1 MKKYNSMN
9 SLEND
14 SPVISNEDNNLL
26 PNGYPE
32 WQKSI
37 EQLIEISKLRAAINV
52 NADTLK
58 LYWNIGNSILQKQK
72 EKGWGKKVIEQ
83 LSKDL
88 TNRFP
93 NDRGYSVRNLG
104 YMKYFAQEYP
114 DFPILQVPLAK
125 LKGQAIRQVSLAKLG
140 DKEQEFV
147 QVLLA
152 QITWYH
158 HISLLTKVKDNIE
171 RAYYITETAHNG
183 WSRDVMMMQIN
194 NGYINA
200 KGHAINNFDNVLP
213 SPQSDL
219 ARYIFKDPYN
229 FSFLGTMALQNE
241 LDIEKTLTDK
251 VTDFLLEMGQGFA
264 YIGRQYHISVDD
276 DDYYIDILMYHL
288 KLHCYV
294 VVELKA
300 IEFKPEFISKLNFY
314 ISAVDEYVKSP
325 EDKPTIGLLLCR
337 NKSAKKV
344 EFSLRGVTQPMGI
357 ARYDT
362 EKLFS
367 DVASSLPQIEDLEAL
382 LNEE

>member
-14 SPVISNEDNNLL
+14 CPVISNEDNNLL

-147 QVLLA
+147 QVPLA

-158 HISLLTKVKDNIE
+158 HISLLSKVKDNIE

-325 EDKPTIGLLLCR
+325 EDKPTIELLLCR

-382 LNEE
+382 LSEE

>member
-14 SPVISNEDNNLL
+14 CPVISNEDNNLL

-147 QVLLA
+147 QVPLA

-300 IEFKPEFISKLNFY
+300 VEFKPEFISKLNFY

-382 LNEE
+382 LSKE

>member
-14 SPVISNEDNNLL
+14 CPVISNEDNNLL

-147 QVLLA
+147 QVPLA

-241 LDIEKTLTDK
+241 LNIEKTLTDK

-300 IEFKPEFISKLNFY
+300 VEFKPEFISKLNFY

-325 EDKPTIGLLLCR
+325 EDKPTIELLLCR

-382 LNEE
+382 LSEE

>member
-1 MKKYNSMN
+1 MKKHNSMN

-14 SPVISNEDNNLL
+14 NLVVSNEDKSLL

-93 NDRGYSVRNLG
+93 NDRVYSVRNLG
-104 YMKYFAQEYP
+104 YMKYFAQKYP

-147 QVLLA
+147 QVPLA

-158 HISLLTKVKDNIE
+158 HISL
-171 RAYYITETAHNG
+171 
-183 WSRDVMMMQIN
+183 
-194 NGYINA
+194 
-200 KGHAINNFDNVLP
+200 F
-213 SPQSDL
+213 
-219 ARYIFKDPYN
+219 
-229 FSFLGTMALQNE
+229 
-241 LDIEKTLTDK
+241 
-251 VTDFLLEMGQGFA
+251 TDFLMEMGQGFA

-300 IEFKPEFISKLNFY
+300 IEFRPEFISKLNFY

-357 ARYDT
+357 AQYDT

-367 DVASSLPQIEDLEAL
+367 DVASSLPQIEDIEAL
-382 LNEE
+382 LSEE

>member
-1 MKKYNSMN
+1 MKKHNSMN

-14 SPVISNEDNNLL
+14 NLVVSNEDKNLL

-147 QVLLA
+147 QVPLA
-152 QITWYH
+152 QIT
-158 HISLLTKVKDNIE
+158 
-171 RAYYITETAHNG
+171 
-183 WSRDVMMMQIN
+183 
-194 NGYINA
+194 
-200 KGHAINNFDNVLP
+200 
-213 SPQSDL
+213 
-219 ARYIFKDPYN
+219 
-229 FSFLGTMALQNE
+229 
-241 LDIEKTLTDK
+241 
-251 VTDFLLEMGQGFA
+251 
-264 YIGRQYHISVDD
+264 
-276 DDYYIDILMYHL
+276 
-288 KLHCYV
+288 
-294 VVELKA
+294 
-300 IEFKPEFISKLNFY
+300 
-314 ISAVDEYVKSP
+314 
-325 EDKPTIGLLLCR
+325 
-337 NKSAKKV
+337 
-344 EFSLRGVTQPMGI
+344 
-357 ARYDT
+357 
-362 EKLFS
+362 
-367 DVASSLPQIEDLEAL
+367 
-382 LNEE
+382 

>member
-14 SPVISNEDNNLL
+14 CPVISNEDNNLL

-140 DKEQEFV
+140 YKEQEFV
-147 QVLLA
+147 QVPLA

-251 VTDFLLEMGQGFA
+251 VTDFLLEMGHGFA

-382 LNEE
+382 LSEE

>member
-1 MKKYNSMN
+1 MTKKEFLK
-9 SLEND
+9 SLEKENLI
-14 SPVISNEDNNLL
+14 ISNEDKNLL
-26 PNGYPE
+26 PNGYAE
-32 WQKSI
+32 WQKGI
-37 EQLIEISKLRAAINV
+37 AQLIETSKLRTAISV

-93 NDRGYSVRNLG
+93 NDRGYSIRNLK
-104 YMKYFAQEYP
+104 YMRQFSEAYP

-125 LKGQAIRQVSLAKLG
+125 LKGQAIWQVPLAELE
-140 DKEQEFV
+140 DKEQEIV
-147 QVLLA
+147 QVPLA

-158 HISLLTKVKDNIE
+158 HISLLSKLKDDVE

-183 WSRDVMMMQIN
+183 WSRDVMMMQID

-213 SPQSDL
+213 PPQSDL

-264 YIGRQYHISVDD
+264 YIGRQYLLSIDG

-300 IEFKPEFISKLNFY
+300 VEFKPEFISKLNFY
-314 ISAVDEYVKSP
+314 ISAVDEY
-325 EDKPTIGLLLCR
+325 EL
-337 NKSAKKV
+337 
-344 EFSLRGVTQPMGI
+344 
-357 ARYDT
+357 
-362 EKLFS
+362 
-367 DVASSLPQIEDLEAL
+367 
-382 LNEE
+382 